1 MLPYNLK
8 FCEWLR
14 TFFTSHKIYHLQVR
28 VNHTRGQEW
37 LEKLRDLEIKE
48 WEIVLKEVNAKLA
61 GEKEKLTY
69 LEGKFVP
76 EFHRKEFM
84 LLELFRHTLSFK
96 TIVVASLLDFITHSL
111 SVAYSTRKRSLHE
124 HLHLPFSNS

>member
-8 FCEWLR
+8 FCECLR
-14 TFFTSHKIYHLQVR
+14 TFFTSPKIYHLQVR

-61 GEKEKLTY
+61 GEKEKLT
-69 LEGKFVP
+69 
-76 EFHRKEFM
+76 
-84 LLELFRHTLSFK
+84 
-96 TIVVASLLDFITHSL
+96 
-111 SVAYSTRKRSLHE
+111 
-124 HLHLPFSNS
+124 